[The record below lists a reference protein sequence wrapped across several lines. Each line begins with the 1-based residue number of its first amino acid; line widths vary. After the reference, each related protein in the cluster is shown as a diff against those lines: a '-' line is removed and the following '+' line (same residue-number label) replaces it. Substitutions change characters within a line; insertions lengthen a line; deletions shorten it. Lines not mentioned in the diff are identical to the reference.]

1 MLYAMSDNSKCSC
14 GSCESCR
21 RQAAVAVA
29 SYVLKRRL
37 EQRKPY
43 DPADVKERRYV
54 ERQVRMLLAMTGLGE
69 ESLYPLEEMQLSE
82 WGRAM
87 RRKQAS
93 Q

>member
-1 MLYAMSDNSKCSC
+1 MLYAMSDNNTCSC

-21 RQAAVAVA
+21 HRAAVAIA
-29 SYVLKRRL
+29 GYVLKRRF

-43 DPADVKERRYV
+43 DSSDLKERRYV

-69 ESLYPLEEMQLSE
+69 ESLYPQDEMRRSE
-82 WGRAM
+82 WGGAM
-87 RRKQAS
+87 RKKQAS